1 MGLPYWSLSNYLK
14 HKVKSAL
21 NYVTDF
27 EVAVANE
34 ARASV
39 RQRYPDVRWMGVMPT
54 PELADTYAAA
64 DLFVFPRRSETF
76 GLVMLEAMASGT
88 PVAAYP
94 VDGPLEVLGTSA
106 GDSQGGIMNVDL
118 KRLVRRRLPCRG
130 TRPARER

>member
-1 MGLPYWSLSNYLK
+1 MK
-14 HKVKSAL
+14 HERRSGSA
-21 NYVTDF
+21 TRTC
-27 EVAVANE
+27 A
-34 ARASV
+34 
-39 RQRYPDVRWMGVMPT
+39 MGVMSR

-94 VDGPLEVLGTSA
+94 VDGPLEVLGKSA

-118 KRLVRRRLPCRG
+118 KTACQAALAVLRHETRSRALKFSWVHAAKLFRGRLCQ
-130 TRPARER
+130 